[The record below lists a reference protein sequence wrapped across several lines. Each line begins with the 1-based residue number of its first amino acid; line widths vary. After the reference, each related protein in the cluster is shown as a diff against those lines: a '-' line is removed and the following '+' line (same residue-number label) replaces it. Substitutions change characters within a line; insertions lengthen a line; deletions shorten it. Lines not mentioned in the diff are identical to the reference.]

1 MFSNTTLMSYPID
14 ERRDSVEEPPPF
26 LGTWSRV
33 YIGVLLYLFVLIAFL
48 YVLSRLW
55 AP

>member
-1 MFSNTTLMSYPID
+1 MSD
-14 ERRDSVEEPPPF
+14 SVVEQRDSADQPPPF
-26 LGTWSRV
+26 LGTWTRV
-33 YIGVLLYLFVLIAFL
+33 YIGVLLYLFVLIVFL